1 MEQKGKRLCNLN
13 HLSTNIHCKKLHLQS
28 PSCIEDTQSCSL
40 VTFDVH
46 ADASYRSVPL
56 SGSDWF
62 ADMGLVQTVQ
72 WNQKI
77 EALLSCCLA
86 WSSLNWLQSVSVHS
100 VCRDYWQCCC
110 CHCLRTA
117 KRELTGK
124 NKCNYKKHIETS
136 TWQFSLLLTL
146 KSLHICIPPWRLTN
160 VTYCSSE
167 LLITNPATEG
177 WLF

>member
-110 CHCLRTA
+110 CHCLRTRSPSCLLVDPVTGYCCWDVLEVGQA
-117 KRELTGK
+117 GFPHLYSSVFASWPSSFFNSPLT
-124 NKCNYKKHIETS
+124 
-136 TWQFSLLLTL
+136 
-146 KSLHICIPPWRLTN
+146 
-160 VTYCSSE
+160 
-167 LLITNPATEG
+167 
-177 WLF
+177 